1 MEKVTEKVME
11 RVIEKDTVKD
21 TVTMV
26 MDQIPVKRTNVHV
39 HPICDETT
47 ELIGTLIDSC
57 EVVFES

>member
-1 MEKVTEKVME
+1 VEAVMEKVTEKVME

-47 ELIGTLIDSC
+47 
-57 EVVFES
+57 